1 MQIWYEMRELC
12 TQHAVTAQLGL
23 EYANMVRNPARGY
36 RELGIQK
43 MLQIWKE
50 MHELCTSDTVTA

>member
-50 MHELCTSDTVTA
+50 MHELCT